1 MTRPRAALPL
11 AVLALLFLA
20 STEAQAA
27 CPSRLGV
34 DYGDTLE
41 SIARACGVSVERLR
55 GVNPGLDAATLQA
68 GTFINVPRPALPSP
82 QLPVGRPTVK
92 IMPPLVPPAVGT
104 SPSSTVI
111 APPPPPVIHRYDI
124 PGLDDQP
131 GQWPPRPGHLP
142 PGLR

>member
-1 MTRPRAALPL
+1 MTGLRAALPFVIPFLLL
-11 AVLALLFLA
+11 AGA
-20 STEAQAA
+20 TEANAT
-27 CPSRLGV
+27 CPQRLGI

-55 GVNPGLDAATLQA
+55 GVNPGLNAATLQA
-68 GTFINVPRPALPSP
+68 GTFINIPRPVLPSP
-82 QLPVGRPTVK
+82 QLPVGRPSVK
-92 IMPPLVPPAVGT
+92 ITPPLVPPVTGT